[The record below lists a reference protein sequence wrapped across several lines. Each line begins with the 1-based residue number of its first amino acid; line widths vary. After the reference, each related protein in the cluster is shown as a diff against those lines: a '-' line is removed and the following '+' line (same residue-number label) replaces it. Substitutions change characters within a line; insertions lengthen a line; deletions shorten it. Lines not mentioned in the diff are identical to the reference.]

1 VPVTSS
7 GTGLTRPSV
16 TLSKLPVGSGYG
28 GSSAGRLMGH
38 CQATRE
44 KGQGADGAGGL
55 GFSSRPSKRVEML
68 FNFQIFFAQ

>member
-44 KGQGADGAGGL
+44 KGQGEPMGPVAWV
-55 GFSSRPSKRVEML
+55 S
-68 FNFQIFFAQ
+68 AQGQVRE